1 MVRFG
6 LLNVQNEVDWQNH
19 ISHLDILYIYI
30 YVCVMLHVTPLIR
43 SLVKGVAAHV
53 SATQR
58 AWLQIPKGSRP
69 LQLSLLGRV
78 GSSPDPV
85 SF

>member
-1 MVRFG
+1 
-6 LLNVQNEVDWQNH
+6 
-19 ISHLDILYIYI
+19 
-30 YVCVMLHVTPLIR
+30 MLHITLLIR

-69 LQLSLLGRV
+69 LQFSLLSRV

-85 SF
+85 STDTQKKKTFTVFIHIFFYFLYLQFLN